1 MSSFAVST
9 TSHPPQELV
18 PFYGRNLPLTQEH
31 PLFQKVLRSLVELRT
46 SLNKITV
53 SNKGEN
59 QWKHLSNSLDE
70 FTTTFVNPHSPPKRY
85 QVDVLLDAVIPY
97 LQEIQ
102 GRIHTDVTRFHQLEQ
117 ILSILS
123 TANSNVSIPTEPTSY
138 DTLLRI
144 DNVIVDID
152 RQGGLNLWK
161 SSLSTRLSSAVK
173 KQWDPIGTYPIL
185 SCTIHIS
192 KLTYTHP
199 DNQCST

>member
-1 MSSFAVST
+1 MSSFVVST
-9 TSHPPQELV
+9 TTQQELV
-18 PFYGRNLPLTQEH
+18 PFYGRNTAITQDH
-31 PLFQKVLRSLVELRT
+31 PLFQKALRSLVELRT

-70 FTTTFVNPHSPPKRY
+70 FTTVFVNPQCPPKRY
-85 QVDVLLDAVIPY
+85 QVDVLLEAVIPY

-102 GRIHTDVTRFHQLEQ
+102 SRIHTDVTRFHQLQQ
-117 ILSILS
+117 ILSIL
-123 TANSNVSIPTEPTSY
+123 TNSNSHLSVPTEHTSY

-152 RQGGLNLWK
+152 RQGGLNIWK

-173 KQWDPIGTYPIL
+173 KQWDPIGI
-185 SCTIHIS
+185 
-192 KLTYTHP
+192 
-199 DNQCST
+199 

>member
-9 TSHPPQELV
+9 TSQSQELV
-18 PFYGRNLPLTQEH
+18 PFYGRNTSLTQDH
-31 PLFQKVLRSLVELRT
+31 PLFQKALRSLVELRS

-70 FTTTFVNPHSPPKRY
+70 FTTSFVNPQCPPKRY

-102 GRIHTDVTRFHQLEQ
+102 GRIHTDVTRFHQIEQ

-123 TANSNVSIPTEPTSY
+123 TVNSNTSVPTEPTSY

-152 RQGGLNLWK
+152 RQGGLNIWK

-173 KQWDPIGTYPIL
+173 KQWDPIGKYPIL
-185 SCTIHIS
+185 S
-192 KLTYTHP
+192 
-199 DNQCST
+199 